1 MAHKIIF
8 ATNKG
13 GVGKSTSTAICAE
26 ILAAAGYRVLAVDL
40 DSQGN
45 LTRIL
50 TGQSKYEFRGR
61 TIMEA
66 VQEGDVEPYIQPVQ
80 KIATSGNLDFIPA
93 EDRLAV
99 FSRHIYTAR
108 INNPYA
114 ALKRLLAPVES
125 RYDFIFVDV
134 SPSLGDTVI
143 NAIVYADKVIIPVDS
158 GDLGMDA
165 LIGFQ
170 EFVETTKEEGHTDA
184 EIFGILLTMRD
195 RRSKYEKDV
204 SDGVREAFGDLV
216 FKTEIGRK
224 VKIKEM
230 SASGVRIDDPAI
242 EDYIKLTEEILER
255 VTKEGK

>member
-1 MAHKIIF
+1 MPTRIVF

-13 GVGKSTSTAICAE
+13 GCGKSTSTAVCAK
-26 ILAAAGYRVLAVDL
+26 ILAEAGYKVLAIDL

-50 TGQSKYEFRGR
+50 TGESKYKYRGR

-66 VQEGDVEPYIQPVQ
+66 VQEGNADPYIEPLEN
-80 KIATSGNLDFIPA
+80 GLDLIPA
-93 EDRLAV
+93 EDRLAM
-99 FSRHIYTAR
+99 FSRYIYTAKV
-108 INNPYA
+108 INPYA
-114 ALKRLLAPVES
+114 TIKRLLAPIES
-125 RYDFIFVDV
+125 RYDFIFIDV

-170 EFVETTKEEGHTDA
+170 EFVETTKEEGHTAA
-184 EIFGILLTMRD
+184 EVFGILLTMRD
-195 RRSKYEKDV
+195 RRSKYEKDIAE
-204 SDGVREAFGDLV
+204 GLRETFGDLV

-230 SASGVRIDDPAI
+230 SATGIDVANPAMD
-242 EDYIKLTEEILER
+242 EYLSLVEEIL
-255 VTKEGK
+255 TKIGG

>member
-1 MAHKIIF
+1 MTNRIIF

-26 ILAAAGYRVLAVDL
+26 ILAALGYKVLAIDL

-50 TGQSKYEFRGR
+50 TGESKYKFRGK

-66 VQEGDVEPYIQPVQ
+66 VQEGNAEPYIKPL
-80 KIATSGNLDFIPA
+80 KEGLDLIPA

-99 FSRHIYTAR
+99 FSRYIYTAK

-114 ALKRLLAPVES
+114 TIKRLLAPIEN
-125 RYDFIFVDV
+125 RYDFVFVDV
-134 SPSLGDTVI
+134 SPSLGDEVI

-170 EFVETTKEEGHTDA
+170 EFVETTKEEGHTGA
-184 EIFGILLTMRD
+184 EVFGILITMRD

-204 SDGVREAFGDLV
+204 AEGLRETFGNLV

-230 SASGVRIDDPAI
+230 SATGIDVTNSSMD
-242 EDYIKLTEEILER
+242 EYISLVEEIIAR
-255 VTKEGK
+255 IGGRNK

>member
-1 MAHKIIF
+1 MPNRIVF

-13 GVGKSTSTAICAE
+13 GCGKSTSTAICAE
-26 ILAAAGYRVLAVDL
+26 IFAAAGYKVLAIDL

-50 TGQSKYEFRGR
+50 SGKSKYQFRGH

-66 VQEGDVEPYIQPVQ
+66 VQEGNAKPYIQNI
-80 KIATSGNLDFIPA
+80 KDGLDFIPA

-114 ALKRLLAPVES
+114 TLKRLLTPVES
-125 RYDFIFVDV
+125 EYDFIFIDV

-170 EFVETTKEEGHTDA
+170 EFVEATKEEGHTNA

-195 RRSKYEKDV
+195 RRSKYEKDI
-204 SDGVREAFGDLV
+204 SDGIRAAFGNLV
-216 FKTEIGRK
+216 FDTEIGRK

-230 SASGVRIDDPAI
+230 SAKGIDLSDASVS
-242 EDYIKLTEEILER
+242 EYISLVEEIIKR
-255 VTKEGK
+255 IGGGNI

>member
-1 MAHKIIF
+1 MPNRIVF

-13 GVGKSTSTAICAE
+13 GCGKTTSTAICAE
-26 ILAAAGYRVLAVDL
+26 ILAAAGYKVLVIDL

-50 TGQSKYEFRGR
+50 TGESKYKYRGR

-66 VQEGDVEPYIQPVQ
+66 VQDGNVEPYIEPI
-80 KIATSGNLDFIPA
+80 KDGLDLIPA
-93 EDRLAV
+93 EDRLAM
-99 FSRHIYTAR
+99 FSRYIYTSKV
-108 INNPYA
+108 NNPYA
-114 ALKRLLAPVES
+114 TIKRLLAPIEN
-125 RYDFIFVDV
+125 RYDYVFIDV

-170 EFVETTKEEGHTDA
+170 EFVETTRAEGHTGA
-184 EIFGILLTMRD
+184 EVFGILITMRD

-204 SDGVREAFGDLV
+204 SDGLRATFGDLV
-216 FKTEIGRK
+216 FDTELGRK
-224 VKIKEM
+224 TKIKEIAATGIDVTSPSMDEYM
-230 SASGVRIDDPAI
+230 SLV
-242 EDYIKLTEEILER
+242 EEIL
-255 VTKEGK
+255 KKIGG

>member
-1 MAHKIIF
+1 MPNRIVF

-13 GVGKSTSTAICAE
+13 GCGKTTSTAICAE
-26 ILAAAGYRVLAVDL
+26 ILAAAGYKVLVIDL

-50 TGQSKYEFRGR
+50 TGESKYKYRGR

-66 VQEGDVEPYIQPVQ
+66 VQDGNAEPYIEPI
-80 KIATSGNLDFIPA
+80 KDGLDLIPA
-93 EDRLAV
+93 EDRLAM
-99 FSRHIYTAR
+99 FSRYIYTSR
-108 INNPYA
+108 VNNPYA
-114 ALKRLLAPVES
+114 TIKRLLAPIEN
-125 RYDFIFVDV
+125 RYDYVFIDV

-170 EFVETTKEEGHTDA
+170 EFVETTKEEGHTSA
-184 EIFGILLTMRD
+184 EVFGILITMRD

-204 SDGVREAFGDLV
+204 SDGLRATFGDLV
-216 FKTEIGRK
+216 FNTELGRK
-224 VKIKEM
+224 TKIKEIAATGIDVTSPAMDEYM
-230 SASGVRIDDPAI
+230 SLV
-242 EDYIKLTEEILER
+242 EEIL
-255 VTKEGK
+255 KKIGG

>member
-1 MAHKIIF
+1 MPNRIIF

-26 ILAAAGYRVLAVDL
+26 ILAATGYKVLAIDL

-50 TGQSKYEFRGR
+50 TGKSKYKFRGQ

-66 VQEGDVEPYIQPVQ
+66 VQEGNAEPYIRPL
-80 KIATSGNLDFIPA
+80 KEGLDIIPA
-93 EDRLAV
+93 EDKLAM

-108 INNPYA
+108 IDNPYA
-114 ALKRLLAPVES
+114 TIQRLLEPIEN
-125 RYDFIFVDV
+125 RYDFIFIDV

-170 EFVETTKEEGHTDA
+170 EFVETTKEEGHTSA
-184 EIFGILLTMRD
+184 EIFGILITMRD
-195 RRSKYEKDV
+195 RRSKYEKDIAEGLR
-204 SDGVREAFGDLV
+204 DAFGSLV
-216 FKTEIGRK
+216 FDTEIGRK

-230 SASGVRIDDPAI
+230 SAKGIDVTDTSMS
-242 EDYIKLTEEILER
+242 EYISLVEEIIAR
-255 VTKEGK
+255 IGG

>member
-1 MAHKIIF
+1 MTTRIVF

-13 GVGKSTSTAICAE
+13 GSGKSTSTAICAE
-26 ILAAAGYRVLAVDL
+26 ILAAAGYKVLAIDF

-50 TGQSKYEFRGR
+50 TGKSKYKFRGR

-66 VQEGDVEPYIQPVQ
+66 VQEGNAEPYIV
-80 KIATSGNLDFIPA
+80 NLNNRLDLIPA
-93 EDRLAV
+93 EDRLAI

-108 INNPYA
+108 IDNPYA
-114 ALKRLLAPVES
+114 TLKRVLAPIDG
-125 RYDFIFVDV
+125 RYDFVFIDV

-143 NAIVYADKVIIPVDS
+143 NAIIYADHVIVPVDS
-158 GDLGMDA
+158 GELGMDA

-170 EFVETTKEEGHTDA
+170 EFVEATKEEGHTNAD
-184 EIFGILLTMRD
+184 IFGILLTMRD
-195 RRSKYEKDV
+195 RRSKYEKDI
-204 SDGVREAFGDLV
+204 SDGLRAAFGNLV

-230 SASGVRIDDPAI
+230 AATGIDLSSPAL
-242 EDYIKLTEEILER
+242 EEYFGLVEEIL
-255 VTKEGK
+255 KKIGGKTNEQ

>member
-1 MAHKIIF
+1 MPTRIVF

-13 GVGKSTSTAICAE
+13 GCGKSTSTAICAE
-26 ILAAAGYRVLAVDL
+26 ILAAAGYKVLAIDL

-50 TGQSKYEFRGR
+50 TGESKYKFRGR
-61 TIMEA
+61 SIMEA
-66 VQEGDVEPYIQPVQ
+66 VQQGNAEPYIEPL
-80 KIATSGNLDFIPA
+80 KDGLDLIPA
-93 EDRLAV
+93 EDRLAM
-99 FSRHIYTAR
+99 FSRYIYTNKV
-108 INNPYA
+108 INPYA
-114 ALKRLLAPVES
+114 AIKRLLAPIES
-125 RYDFIFVDV
+125 RYDFVFIDV

-170 EFVETTKEEGHTDA
+170 EFVETTRAEGHTGA
-184 EIFGILLTMRD
+184 EVFGILLTMRD
-195 RRSKYEKDV
+195 RRSKYEKDIAE
-204 SDGVREAFGDLV
+204 GLRETFGDLV

-230 SASGVRIDDPAI
+230 SATGIDVANPAMD
-242 EDYIKLTEEILER
+242 EYLSLVEEIL
-255 VTKEGK
+255 TKIRG